1 MDNQIKQ
8 IKVNGTQTFM
18 GINIPVIEGGFGEG
32 CKCVTVNTVAEIH
45 KKPLKEINQ
54 SINRLIK
61 RSRFVENIDYIDM
74 FSNDSLK
81 VTASY
86 LGFITS
92 NGQKQCY
99 MLSER
104 GYTKL
109 AKYMDDD
116 KSWDVMEHF
125 IDEYFSMRET
135 IQNTLS
141 TIDLAMLKVVTAKN
155 KQDAMLALQEY
166 NEKIVYPLQETIEKQ
181 KPMVGLAEM
190 RIDKKGCYSLT
201 DVTKSLRLKRGQIT
215 KWAKTNGYLHK
226 TLQEVNNK
234 GDEYFKVYSTDG
246 VHNQIGITE
255 SGLEYINSHIDEIT
269 DKSARV

>member
-81 VTASY
+81 VTGSY

>member
-255 SGLEYINSHIDEIT
+255 SGLEYISSHIDEIT
-269 DKSARV
+269 DKSA